1 MWADVDLSS
10 EGSDEV
16 LEDSDDKSTMKKRI
30 SNSDEE
36 EGSGHEAEAIGM
48 YLSYLLSFS
57 LHLSSL
63 LSSSLF
69 FFICICM
76 TS

>member
-1 MWADVDLSS
+1 MSS

-16 LEDSDDKSTMKKRI
+16 LEDSDNESSMKKRI

-36 EGSGHEAEAIGM
+36 EGGGHEAEAIGM

-57 LHLSSL
+57 LHPSSL

-69 FFICICM
+69 FFISICM